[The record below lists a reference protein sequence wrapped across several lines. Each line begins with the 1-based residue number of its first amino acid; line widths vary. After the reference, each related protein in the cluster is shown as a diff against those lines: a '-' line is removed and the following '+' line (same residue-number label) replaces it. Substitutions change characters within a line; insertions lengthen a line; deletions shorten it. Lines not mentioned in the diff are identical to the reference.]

1 MDSLGCRLLK
11 VQRCD
16 PPDTY
21 LFHFDNQVFSCI
33 YLCMATKTVSIDEEA
48 YRKLVRARRHARES
62 FSQVIH
68 RAHWSHGVRCCGDLL
83 DRASGIMPE
92 AALERLDQ
100 AQRDDRE
107 PEDKWAH

>member
-1 MDSLGCRLLK
+1 VIRQARLYSILTIK
-11 VQRCD
+11 Y
-16 PPDTY
+16 Y
-21 LFHFDNQVFSCI
+21 LCMV
-33 YLCMATKTVSIDEEA
+33 LCMATKTVSIDEEA

-68 RAHWSHGVRCCGDLL
+68 RAQWSHGVRCCGDIL
-83 DRASGIMPE
+83 DRSSGMMSE
-92 AALERLDQ
+92 ATLERLDQ